1 MTDES
6 IPDQLKKHSNIYI
19 YFLSL
24 YFVAV
29 GSLYLWGYWSSFGVN
44 ILEYLSLADIVKS
57 TAYPIAS
64 VFISLVIGVV
74 LAEISSVKK
83 KFPSG
88 GGRNTAEGRFLLKH
102 KGFLGI
108 LYIAGTLALLVF
120 GPIGKWLVLPMLF
133 GIPIALYARERN
145 VLAYQIPAE
154 APRNVC
160 LLLLATLPLFAF
172 GLGKTG
178 ANYILD
184 GKVFYYVLD
193 NDSVTPSSEP
203 SQKIRFIGH
212 AGDFI
217 FFWEPKK
224 SILSISKFE
233 VGKTLRLARFEQ
245 SI

>member
-6 IPDQLKKHSNIYI
+6 LPDQLKKHSNIYI

-29 GSLYLWGYWSSFGVN
+29 GSLYLWGYWSPFGVN

-64 VFISLVIGVV
+64 VFISLSIGVV
-74 LAEISSVKK
+74 LAEISSVKE

-88 GGRNTAEGRFLLKH
+88 GGRNTSEGRFLLKH
-102 KGFLGI
+102 KGLLGI

-120 GPIGKWLVLPMLF
+120 GPIDKWLLLPILV
-133 GIPIALYARERN
+133 GAPIALYARERN
-145 VLAYQIPAE
+145 FLVYQIRAE

-160 LLLLATLPLFAF
+160 LFLLATLPLFAF
-172 GLGKTG
+172 GLGKMG
-178 ANYILD
+178 ANTIME
-184 GKVFYYVLD
+184 GKDFYYVLD
-193 NDSVTPSSEP
+193 NDSITPDSEP

-217 FFWEPKK
+217 FLWEPRK
-224 SILSISKFE
+224 STLSISKFE
-233 VGKTLRLARFEQ
+233 AGKTLRLGRFEQ